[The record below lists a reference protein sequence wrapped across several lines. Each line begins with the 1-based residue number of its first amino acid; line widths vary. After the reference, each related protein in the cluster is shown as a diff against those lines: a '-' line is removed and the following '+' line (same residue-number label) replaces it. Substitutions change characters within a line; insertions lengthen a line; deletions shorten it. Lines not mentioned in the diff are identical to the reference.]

1 MFLPPTM
8 IEIIK
13 TMYDNLD
20 VAQKLPRNQK
30 LGYKDH
36 RTLTRH
42 QQAYADMTDVLF
54 GYIVSTA
61 KIELNN
67 YLTNVQRFLCT
78 LNAAIFETEASDKFV
93 SQQYWSSVYAPMLA
107 CLLDHFKSEKYQ
119 GFWCRN

>member
-8 IEIIK
+8 IEIMK

-36 RTLTRH
+36 KTLTRH
-42 QQAYADMTDVLF
+42 QQAYADMTHVLF
-54 GYIVSTA
+54 DYIVTPA
-61 KIELNN
+61 ARIELNN

-78 LNAAIFETEASDKFV
+78 LNAVIFETE
-93 SQQYWSSVYAPMLA
+93 
-107 CLLDHFKSEKYQ
+107 
-119 GFWCRN
+119 G